1 MVVYVYTFVVL
12 DDEIFDCVRKTLRL
26 SHWLASKTSVSCSVV
41 FGSVFG
47 YFRQA
52 TGRWGESNLLM
63 VCLGL
68 LD

>member
-1 MVVYVYTFVVL
+1 MFIRSSFSKTKFSTVFVKL
-12 DDEIFDCVRKTLRL
+12 FRL
-26 SHWLASKTSVSCSVV
+26 SRWLASKTSVSCSVV

-63 VCLGL
+63 VCQGF